1 MHCFNRQL
9 HKAHVVAVDT
19 LRFSSVV
26 LTAGRTTLLLNF
38 NFFTTDSVLYT
49 VPERTKFALIPGGSC
64 HTKMAG
70 LLLVSFRRYKL
81 QFLV

>member
-9 HKAHVVAVDT
+9 HTAHVVAVDT
-19 LRFSSVV
+19 LRFSSLV

-49 VPERTKFALIPGGSC
+49 VPERTKFALIPGGELSYEN
-64 HTKMAG
+64 G
-70 LLLVSFRRYKL
+70 GVVPRLF
-81 QFLV
+81 